1 MEHLRQELEKV
12 KEMSREILNLMNK
25 KNSLTE
31 QLNQYRSS
39 ISGYIQ
45 KLRRAESLLEIE
57 HDEDLITLTNST
69 NNRMAMIENKIQSF
83 NNELQQINEQYD
95 ILFEKRR
102 IIVVKLDKELNK
114 TITYAYPFGMETPT
128 IRMGKFYHI
137 TEEGDV
143 MCEMRFESNS
153 FFDSEFHQII

>member
-1 MEHLRQELEKV
+1 MEHLRPELEKV
-12 KEMSREILNLMNK
+12 KEMSREILDLTDK
-25 KNSLTE
+25 KNTLTE

-39 ISGYIQ
+39 VSGYIN

-57 HDEDLITLTNST
+57 HDEDLVTLTNST
-69 NNRMAMIENKIQSF
+69 NSKMTMMENKIHAF
-83 NNELQQINEQYD
+83 NNELQSIHEQYD

-102 IIVVKLDKELNK
+102 VIVVKLDKELNK
-114 TITYAYPFGMETPT
+114 TITYAYPFGMEPPT

-137 TEEGDV
+137 TDEGDV

-153 FFDSEFHQII
+153 FFDSEFHQTI